1 MKSLRNILMLGFLL
15 SLASMSAH
23 AQIPASSKLTVT
35 IPFNFSV
42 GEKNFAAGEYAVRRI
57 YDSGLCYSI
66 RRVDKQPTDYPR
78 AATFMVTKVHTGHL
92 PLPGRLVFTV
102 SDGRYALAQVWG
114 AGNTVGGE
122 LSSAA
127 RERKVA
133 QAGTQTERVTLIA
146 QQH

>member
-1 MKSLRNILMLGFLL
+1 MKSLRNILMVGFLL

-23 AQIPASSKLTVT
+23 AQIPAASKLTVT

-42 GEKNFAAGEYAVRRI
+42 GERNFAAGEYAVRRI

-66 RRVDKQPTDYPR
+66 RRTDKQPTDYPTE
-78 AATFMVTKVHTGHL
+78 ATFIVTRVQTGQRQ
-92 PLPGRLVFTV
+92 LPGRLVFTM

-114 AGNTVGGE
+114 VGKGVGGE
-122 LSSAA
+122 LLRAA

-133 QAGTQTERVTLIA
+133 QAGERTEIVTLVA
-146 QQH
+146 RQ